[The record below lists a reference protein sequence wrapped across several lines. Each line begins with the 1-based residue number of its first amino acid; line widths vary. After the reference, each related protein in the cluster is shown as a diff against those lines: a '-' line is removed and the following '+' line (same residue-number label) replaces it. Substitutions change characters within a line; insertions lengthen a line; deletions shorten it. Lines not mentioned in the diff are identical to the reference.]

1 MSSEWDSIMQSQSTT
16 FSQKNKDTL
25 TFEGD
30 AEGDLLGLDGAEV
43 RDGD

>member
-1 MSSEWDSIMQSQSTT
+1 MQSQSAT
-16 FSQKNKDTL
+16 FHKAKDTL